1 MMLNVINML
10 EKRKVLKKML
20 EATNRKDFMT
30 HTEMKVYSLG
40 SLLLFG
46 LSYLITNS
54 LDAIEKYSDAAFMVA
69 VPVSVILVP
78 IGVAFLSLFFLG
90 FFSRKIIV
98 IKDSETYILEHLNKE
113 EAFLLKQLVNDKA
126 YNDMDFL
133 PKKAKEKLE
142 EIEEGFLEENILKN
156 FHAYLNK
163 NESAMEEN
171 LKFFK
176 HCLEKFNKIHNWKAN
191 EVEKVN
197 TELAA
202 TGWGSLPV
210 KDKSLKLVIEENE

>member
-1 MMLNVINML
+1 MLDVTD
-10 EKRKVLKKML
+10 K
-20 EATNRKDFMT
+20 KDFMT
-30 HTEMKVYSLG
+30 HTEMRIYSLG

-78 IGVAFLSLFFLG
+78 IGLAFLSLFFLG

-98 IKDSETYILEHLNKE
+98 IKDSETYILEHLNQE
-113 EAFLLKQLVNDKA
+113 DASLLKKLIGDKA
-126 YNDMDFL
+126 YDDMDL
-133 PKKAKEKLE
+133 VPSKVKDKLE
-142 EIEEGFLEENILKN
+142 EIEKSFLEENTLKD

-176 HCLEKFNKIHNWKAN
+176 DCLEKFNKIHNWKAN

-202 TGWGSLPV
+202 TGWGSLSV
-210 KDKSLKLVIEENE
+210 KDKSLKLVIEEAE

>member
-1 MMLNVINML
+1 ML

-20 EATNRKDFMT
+20 DVTDKKDFMT
-30 HTEMKVYSLG
+30 HTEMRIYSLG

-78 IGVAFLSLFFLG
+78 IGLAFLSLFFLG

-98 IKDSETYILEHLNKE
+98 IKDSETYILEHLNQE
-113 EAFLLKQLVNDKA
+113 DASLLKKLIGDKA
-126 YNDMDFL
+126 YDDMDL
-133 PKKAKEKLE
+133 VPSKVKDKLE
-142 EIEEGFLEENILKN
+142 EIEKSFLEENTLKD

-176 HCLEKFNKIHNWKAN
+176 DCLEKFNKIHNWKAN

-202 TGWGSLPV
+202 TGWGSLSV
-210 KDKSLKLVIEENE
+210 KDKSLKLVIEEAE